1 MADSPARTTGSRA
14 AALRHARRV
23 IGFCTAALAVALLC
37 LSFWAADPVAPVG
50 IRTVVSPFEFDGPS
64 GLEWEAEQAA
74 SAASLERRRAAAE
87 AETSRLAAAARER
100 PPAGASAPRATERPE
115 SRPADDELRCSDGSA
130 SVDECS
136 GPSDDGG
143 SSDEGSG
150 DEGSGDDDVACDRAG
165 DPAVEPDGRCAPYT
179 LRVEA
184 VAGVDAVSGTL
195 TVECRTGFIRG
206 VTRFGALD
214 FSSSVAVTR
223 THAEP
228 ASYTVDYTMLNVDSG
243 GMYLQTECVGAHEGA
258 GSTGGTPP
266 SAPPREQPGTAT
278 R

>member
-1 MADSPARTTGSRA
+1 MEDSAARTNEKRD
-14 AALRHARRV
+14 ALRHTRRV
-23 IGFCTAALAVALLC
+23 TGFCTAVLAVALLC
-37 LSFWAADPVAPVG
+37 LSFWADDPVAPAG
-50 IRTVVSPFEFDGPS
+50 IRTIVSPFEFDGPS

-74 SAASLERRRAAAE
+74 SAASLERRRAE
-87 AETSRLAAAARER
+87 AETSRLAAAAAAREER
-100 PPAGASAPRATERPE
+100 PPAGASAPPVTERPE
-115 SRPADDELRCSDGSA
+115 SRPADDEMRCSDGSA
-130 SVDECS
+130 SVEECF
-136 GPSDDGG
+136 GPSDDEGG
-143 SSDEGSG
+143 DDEGS
-150 DEGSGDDDVACDRAG
+150 DDDVACDRAG
-165 DPAVEPDGRCAPYT
+165 DPTVEQNGRCAPYT

-214 FSSSVAVTR
+214 FSSSVSVTR

-243 GMYLQTECVGAHEGA
+243 GMYLQTECVGAHEGD
-258 GSTGGTPP
+258 GSTGGAPP
-266 SAPPREQPGTAT
+266 SAPPLEQPGTAT